1 MSQLQPLAPPSRSE
15 RAVLRKR
22 LGFGFGDRFFILLIA
37 GLLWI
42 GPLFWNFRFIFGLL
56 AWDVVLLCAW
66 LLDLRR
72 LRAVSQIMVERAF
85 LAPLALEERASVRL
99 TLTNTSA
106 LAFRIQILDDVPI
119 QLRLTPPEL
128 SLFVSGGQERTVEYE
143 ITPGERGECEIG
155 KTYLRCQTAFS
166 LAQRWAE
173 VDLRQKVRVYPSLQ
187 SAKRNQLFL
196 LRSRRVELER
206 RLLRQQG
213 QGKEFEYLREFR
225 EGDEFR
231 DICWTATARRGKPVT
246 RVHRA
251 ERNQAVWMVIDCGR
265 LMRARIGT
273 LSKLDFAVDAAL
285 NLAQVAAFG
294 GDRIALLAYG
304 MRIQERLAPGR
315 GNSHMRSVLDQLA
328 RVRGEASEADHLRA
342 ASTLMSMQSRRSLI
356 LWITDMAETA
366 MTPEVVQAA
375 MQMAGRHL
383 VLFAVIG
390 QPDLQRVA
398 ATPPITPEDLYRY
411 TAALETLHRRELLLA
426 RMRER
431 GAMAMEV
438 NAHEISTVVMNKY
451 LELKE
456 RGQF

>member
-1 MSQLQPLAPPSRSE
+1 VKQLEPLAPPACAE
-15 RAVLRKR
+15 RARLRGK
-22 LGFGFGDRFFILLIA
+22 LGFGFGDRFFVLLLA

-42 GPLFWNFRFIFGLL
+42 GPLYWNRQFLIGLL
-56 AWDVVLLCAW
+56 AWDALLVIAW
-66 LLDLRR
+66 FIDLYS
-72 LRAVSQIMVERAF
+72 LRNATQLVVERQIT
-85 LAPLALEERASVRL
+85 APLALEENTLVRL
-99 TLTNTSA
+99 TVVNMSHAPVRVGAVDDLPSELRSA
-106 LAFRIQILDDVPI
+106 PA
-119 QLRLTPPEL
+119 EL
-128 SLFVSGGQERTVEYE
+128 SLNVGASQERAVEYDLH
-143 ITPGERGECEIG
+143 PSERGDYELG
-155 KTYLRCQTAFS
+155 AVYLRCQTPIG
-166 LAQRWAE
+166 LAQRWAD

-187 SAKRNQLFL
+187 AAKSHQIFL
-196 LRSRRVELER
+196 LRSRRIELER

-251 ERNQAVWMVIDCGR
+251 ERNQAVWLVIDCGR

-285 NLAQVAAFG
+285 NLAQVASFG

-304 MRIQERLAPGR
+304 ARIQERLGPGR
-315 GNSHMRSVLDQLA
+315 GHSHMRAMLDQLA
-328 RVRGEASEADHLRA
+328 RVRGETSEADHLRA
-342 ASTLMSMQSRRSLI
+342 AGTLVGMQSRRSLI
-356 LWITDMAETA
+356 VWLTDLAETA

-375 MQMAGRHL
+375 MQMSGRHV

-390 QPDLQRVA
+390 QPELKQ
-398 ATPPITPEDLYRY
+398 ATAQAPQNPEELYRY
-411 TAALETLHRRELLLA
+411 TAAIETLHRREVVLA

-431 GAMAMEV
+431 GTLAMEV
-438 NAHEISTVVMNKY
+438 DAQEISTVLMNRY

>member
-1 MSQLQPLAPPSRSE
+1 VSQIKPLAPPTRAE
-15 RAVLRKR
+15 RAVLQKS

-42 GPLFWNFRFIFGLL
+42 GPLFWSFRFIYGLV
-56 AWDVVLLCAW
+56 AWDTVLLGAW
-66 LLDLRR
+66 LLELHR
-72 LRAVSQIMVERAF
+72 LGGVSQLVVERSF
-85 LAPLALEERASVRL
+85 HAPLALEERASVHL
-99 TLTNTSA
+99 TLINTGSSA
-106 LAFRIQILDDVPI
+106 LRVQLLDDLPP
-119 QLRLTPPEL
+119 QLRPTPPEL
-128 SLFVSGGQERTVEYE
+128 TVSIPANQERSTEYE
-143 ITPGERGECEIG
+143 IAPNERGDYEIG
-155 KTYLRCQTAFS
+155 RTYLRCQTPFS

-285 NLAQVAAFG
+285 NLAQVASFG

-304 MRIQERLAPGR
+304 TRIQERLTPGR
-315 GNSHMRSVLDQLA
+315 GNSHLRAILDQLA
-328 RVRGEASEADHLRA
+328 RVRGEPSEADHLRA

-356 LWITDMAETA
+356 LWITDLAETA
-366 MTPEVVQAA
+366 MTPEVIQAA
-375 MQMAGRHL
+375 TQMAGRHL

-390 QPDLQRVA
+390 QPDLQRA
-398 ATPPITPEDLYRY
+398 ADTTPSTPEDLYRY
-411 TAALETLHRRELLLA
+411 TAALETLHRREILLA

-438 NAHEISTVVMNKY
+438 NAHEISTAVMNKY

-456 RGQF
+456 RGEF